1 MGTVCHKVVLLSY
14 LNNGGNQVLESLGV
28 KVFEFT
34 VGVGRTVE
42 GWWRLH
48 EILGINL
55 LSTRELW

>member
-1 MGTVCHKVVLLSY
+1 MVLLSY
-14 LNNGGNQVLESLGV
+14 LKNGGNQVLESLGV